1 MKKILVLC
9 ILFLCSSWP
18 IFAADSDYV
27 CVHHENIDLN
37 LTRELEK
44 YLDLHFT
51 KDFGH
56 LPVAIVDATH
66 IGFKD
71 SNVYAFYNPK
81 DNYIYF
87 RDKDIASKLNDKYV
101 LNSVIHELTHF
112 YQNNYGNKLPG
123 GSTPNAIAKLMLN
136 FEKEFVDKLDFET
149 AYNNIVK
156 RTEGEINK
164 LTQDINE
171 LTNRKK
177 ITDEIKKIEQQR
189 SLWKMAQSYAKKY
202 GWENFKKA
210 AIAEGTACLMG
221 TKCSGTFY
229 VTDASFLMNFLL
241 WKRHDTVD
249 DIYLDIFIPIT
260 LKVHCDNSNNE
271 EKNFWNNFN
280 GIYTEAGYKKIKIF
294 PQEEW
299 DKALQNV
306 LKNIECKDILKLIER
321 RTEK

>member
-87 RDKDIASKLNDKYV
+87 RDKDIVNKLNDKYT
-101 LNSVIHELTHF
+101 LNSAIHELTHF
-112 YQNNYGNKLPG
+112 YQNNYGNKLPAG
-123 GSTPNAIAKLMLN
+123 GTPNAIALLMMKSYDSEIKN
-136 FEKEFVDKLDFET
+136 FEIRSISKWEEVFKT
-149 AYNNIVK
+149 TCNNINKFRKSDIV
-156 RTEGEINK
+156 EGAKVWLNK
-164 LTQDINE
+164 FSSL
-171 LTNRKK
+171 
-177 ITDEIKKIEQQR
+177 DEAWNDFLR
-189 SLWKMAQSYAKKY
+189 
-202 GWENFKKA
+202 GC
-210 AIAEGTACLMG
+210 IAEGCACTMAVKNSSTWETGEGFTTLDLHYI
-221 TKCSGTFY
+221 Y
-229 VTDASFLMNFLL
+229 V
-241 WKRHDTVD
+241 
-249 DIYLDIFIPIT
+249 FIPVFIT
-260 LKVHCDNSNNE
+260 YMKEKGFEGNWENYFAQFSNISITFPKWWMLISWNPDKITKTNMAKFTKDLLSSLANITNKQILE
-271 EKNFWNNFN
+271 GIEK
-280 GIYTEAGYKKIKIF
+280 E
-294 PQEEW
+294 
-299 DKALQNV
+299 
-306 LKNIECKDILKLIER
+306 IEK
-321 RTEK
+321 EK